1 MTITGFHINHGGSST
16 FFVPQVAAR
25 AGVPGGV
32 RRGSGAARAV
42 IVLNNLSIP
51 VVPHNAVAEVSNIG
65 NQ

>member
-1 MTITGFHINHGGSST
+1 MTITGFHKNHGGSST

-42 IVLNNLSIP
+42 IV
-51 VVPHNAVAEVSNIG
+51 
-65 NQ
+65 